1 MDNNENYI
9 IHPDGY
15 NLFAIAMVQQAAE
28 DYRTEYRRYC
38 RSRSKKK
45 SSRLIEV
52 EDWLQNG
59 EGSLYSFGKGVVIMQ
74 LIREDVDRQM
84 KNGRGPNR
92 PIEYNGVT
100 KTFSEW
106 ADEYGIDPRVLGVRL
121 SSGWSMEKALNTKV
135 VRRGKNRDKNDQA
148 V

>member
-1 MDNNENYI
+1 MDNYI
-9 IHPDGY
+9 RLDDGY
-15 NLFAIAMVQQAAE
+15 NLLAIAVVQQAAE
-28 DYRTEYRRYC
+28 DYRTEYRRYL

-45 SSRLIEV
+45 SPRLREV
-52 EDWLQNG
+52 EEWLKNG

-84 KNGRGPNR
+84 KKGRGPNR

-100 KTFSEW
+100 KTFAEW
-106 ADEYGIDPRVLGVRL
+106 ADEYGIDHRVLGVRL

-135 VRRGKNRDKNDQA
+135 VRRGKNRDQE